1 MLPSRHS
8 RLVSIAKNYSNFKAL
23 GKKSG
28 ARKQVH
34 RSYNTIHHLKK
45 YHNNLV
51 VPKFG
56 IIIVFSF
63 SWDDCKSQKK
73 LKTMIIQTFLFLG
86 GGGVGDK
93 KIVMVFFKVVNLVK
107 ILQGNAFF
115 TRLKIDRGFL
125 SSALSKNNENLQN
138 FEGKITAWYTKSVN
152 DLHLRQDATE
162 RTLRRR
168 GCGTVE
174 E

>member
-8 RLVSIAKNYSNFKAL
+8 RLVSIAKNYSNLKAL

-34 RSYNTIHHLKK
+34 RSYNTIHLLKK

-56 IIIVFSF
+56 LIIVFSF
-63 SWDDCKSQKK
+63 SWDDCKSQNK
-73 LKTMIIQTFLFLG
+73 LKTIVIQTFWG
-86 GGGVGDK
+86 GGG
-93 KIVMVFFKVVNLVK
+93 KIIMVFSKVANLVK
-107 ILQGNAFF
+107 ILQDNAFF

-138 FEGKITAWYTKSVN
+138 FEEKITAWYTESVN
-152 DLHLRQDATE
+152 DLYLRK
-162 RTLRRR
+162 TLLL
-168 GCGTVE
+168 
-174 E
+174 

>member
-73 LKTMIIQTFLFLG
+73 LKTMIIQTFLFWG
-86 GGGVGDK
+86 GGG
-93 KIVMVFFKVVNLVK
+93 
-107 ILQGNAFF
+107 
-115 TRLKIDRGFL
+115 RGGGGGQKDCYGIF
-125 SSALSKNNENLQN
+125 
-138 FEGKITAWYTKSVN
+138 
-152 DLHLRQDATE
+152 
-162 RTLRRR
+162 
-168 GCGTVE
+168 
-174 E
+174 

>member
-34 RSYNTIHHLKK
+34 RSYNTIHLLKK

-56 IIIVFSF
+56 LIIVFSF
-63 SWDDCKSQKK
+63 SWDDCKPQKK
-73 LKTMIIQTFLFLG
+73 LKTMVIQTFFLG
-86 GGGVGDK
+86 GGGDK
-93 KIVMVFFKVVNLVK
+93 KIIMVFSKVVNLVK
-107 ILQGNAFF
+107 IL
-115 TRLKIDRGFL
+115 
-125 SSALSKNNENLQN
+125 
-138 FEGKITAWYTKSVN
+138 
-152 DLHLRQDATE
+152 
-162 RTLRRR
+162 
-168 GCGTVE
+168 
-174 E
+174 

>member
-86 GGGVGDK
+86 GGEGDK
-93 KIVMVFFKVVNLVK
+93 KIVMVFSKVVNLVK

-138 FEGKITAWYTKSVN
+138 FEGKITAWYTESVN
-152 DLHLRQDATE
+152 DLYLRQDATE

>member
-73 LKTMIIQTFLFLG
+73 LKTMIIQTFLF
-86 GGGVGDK
+86 GGVGEGDK
-93 KIVMVFFKVVNLVK
+93 KIVMVFSKVVNLVK

-138 FEGKITAWYTKSVN
+138 FEGKITAWYTESVN
-152 DLHLRQDATE
+152 DLYLRQDATE
-162 RTLRRR
+162 RTLPRR
-168 GCGTVE
+168 GCGNVE

>member
-1 MLPSRHS
+1 MLPSRH
-8 RLVSIAKNYSNFKAL
+8 VSIAKNYSNFKAL

-63 SWDDCKSQKK
+63 SWDDCKPQKK
-73 LKTMIIQTFLFLG
+73 LKTMVIQTFFFG
-86 GGGVGDK
+86 GGGQKDYYG
-93 KIVMVFFKVVNLVK
+93 IF
-107 ILQGNAFF
+107 
-115 TRLKIDRGFL
+115 
-125 SSALSKNNENLQN
+125 
-138 FEGKITAWYTKSVN
+138 
-152 DLHLRQDATE
+152 
-162 RTLRRR
+162 
-168 GCGTVE
+168 
-174 E
+174 

>member
-63 SWDDCKSQKK
+63 SWDDCKSQ
-73 LKTMIIQTFLFLG
+73 TETENNGYSNFFLG
-86 GGGVGDK
+86 GGNK
-93 KIVMVFFKVVNLVK
+93 KIIMVFSKVVNLVK

-138 FEGKITAWYTKSVN
+138 FEGKITAWYTESVN
-152 DLHLRQDATE
+152 DLYLRQDATE

>member
-34 RSYNTIHHLKK
+34 RSYNTIHLLKK

-56 IIIVFSF
+56 LIIVFSF
-63 SWDDCKSQKK
+63 SWDDCKPQKK
-73 LKTMIIQTFLFLG
+73 LKTMVIQTFFLG
-86 GGGVGDK
+86 GGGDK
-93 KIVMVFFKVVNLVK
+93 KIIMVFSKVVNLVK